1 MTRTST
7 QGAAL
12 SIKKQSRRL
21 TMLGCATL
29 FGLVGA
35 LVTPSSAT
43 ATGSGPTG
51 GAGRHGSVVVGRSTR
66 AVSFPV
72 RVRTAG
78 EALLRLTAR
87 APGADW
93 AVAGKESAV
102 VAVLVD
108 GRLATDLVIPSAEPM
123 QRQVGLGPLTRGRH
137 RVTIRFDAAATPSGV
152 DRAILSALR
161 LNVVHRRAP
170 GFDVA
175 AHAPIV
181 IGRTL
186 PLLGSPNQN
195 ATTDVPLIAWHE
207 SKPAATAGHVVVEYS
222 VIWSN
227 EDGGTDTP
235 ALMARWGRT
244 TDIEWIYRVE
254 LDEHGDRVPGSDVYQ
269 APNHATLQFAGRYVG
284 DHPVLQICTEN
295 NNMCDQVT
303 ADARLRFL
311 LGTDETR
318 PSDRAREVL
327 MDRNP
332 WTYPVMAAEQ
342 VREHKIE
349 AIPDPA
355 TPAVGDQRTYVWIEV
370 DKDTGTAAGTGSAPG
385 LSLGVRLKGSP
396 VLYRSDHDRPDW
408 SIARDDPAATT
419 VELPAGT
426 TAADIAEIVAL
437 RQPTGV
443 GDNGAP
449 VHVTSLN
456 RAFFLDREY
465 RPGQSFLATKLDL
478 TLTADHPAAP
488 VYSAAAL
495 G

>member
-1 MTRTST
+1 M
-7 QGAAL
+7 
-12 SIKKQSRRL
+12 KQQYRKL
-21 TMLGCATL
+21 AILGCATL
-29 FGLVGA
+29 VALAGGIAAPSAATAAQDGPITRVGA
-35 LVTPSSAT
+35 
-43 ATGSGPTG
+43 SGHG
-51 GAGRHGSVVVGRSTR
+51 GKIVVSRSVP

-72 RVRTAG
+72 RARVDG
-78 EALLRLTAR
+78 EALLSLTVR

-93 AVAGKESAV
+93 AVAGRESAV

-108 GRLATDLVIPSAEPM
+108 GRLVTDLVIPSADPT
-123 QRQVGLGPLTRGRH
+123 QRQMGLGPITRGLH
-137 RVTIRFDAAATPSGV
+137 RVTIRFDRAATPGGV
-152 DRAILSALR
+152 DRAVLSKLG
-161 LNVVHRRAP
+161 LNVVNRRVR

-181 IGRTL
+181 IGRTM
-186 PLLGSPNQN
+186 PALGSPNQN
-195 ATTDVPLIAWHE
+195 ATTDAPLIAWHE
-207 SKPAATAGHVVVEYS
+207 TRPAPTPGHTVVEYS

-269 APNHATLQFAGRYVG
+269 AANHATLQFTGSYVG
-284 DHPVLQICTEN
+284 NHPMLQTCTEN

-311 LGTDETR
+311 LGTDQTR
-318 PSDRAREVL
+318 PAERAREVL
-327 MDRNP
+327 MDRNL

-342 VREHKIE
+342 VREGKIE
-349 AIPDPA
+349 ATPDSA
-355 TPAVGDQRTYVWIEV
+355 TPAVGDQRTYLWIEV
-370 DKDTGTAAGTGSAPG
+370 DKDTGTASGTGSAPG
-385 LSLGVRLKGSP
+385 LSLGVRLKGDP
-396 VLYRSDHDRPDW
+396 VLYRSDHNHPDW

-419 VELPAGT
+419 VELPAGAG
-426 TAADIAEIVAL
+426 AADIAEIVAL

-449 VHVTSLN
+449 VNVTSIN
-456 RAFFLDREY
+456 RAFFLGQNY
-465 RPGQSFLATKLDL
+465 LPGASFLAKRLAV
-478 TLTADHPAAP
+478 TLTTDSPTATIF
-488 VYSAAAL
+488 SAAAP